1 MTTREQALTRL
12 IEVVADGKRHPYY
25 DRTRQLAGLYR
36 KLVTGDGL
44 DELLRQFTMRES
56 AQAFKQRVDITQHV
70 VTSVVANIMDVFYKI
85 PRSNYNR
92 VCEYDKE
99 HKAKQEPLNEIMKAF
114 WGTKTLDEWF
124 KTRWFEMIQT
134 DPNAFVVTEFAP
146 FDPARGE
153 RAMSYPFE
161 VDSESAVDYQYDNN
175 VLQHLIVRST
185 FPMPKGKKS
194 DGVGEKYTLYLAN
207 ETMTLTE
214 VETSPLLPSP
224 PQERQFYE
232 VDGGALIRFQKR
244 VFFLLINQPH
254 NAGTV
259 PAFQVGYARDQW
271 TGGATFV
278 APFEKCVPMLLKT
291 IKSNSELDLTMALSA
306 FPFRAEYAPACT
318 AEGCIDGHLSN
329 GDTCHSCKGT
339 GHQSVTSAQEK
350 LVLTLPKRGDE
361 LLDLEKLVVFKSPSV
376 DIMKFQQDYIDALTR
391 RAKSIVFNSDIFSRS
406 EIADTA
412 TGKNIDLTNVYDTL
426 FPCAQGYAEKW
437 RFQVYAVARF
447 ADLQKGLTAMLVF
460 SKDFKLK
467 DLAALLSELESA
479 NRSDAG
485 PVVIRNIQ
493 ADIAR
498 IVYADN
504 PKEYHAWEVREM
516 FNPFSGQTSDKITIA
531 LSSASV
537 PNRLKVQYLLLGTIF
552 DDLEFEA
559 AQDGQSFYLL
569 PSDVQRTKVVEK
581 VQSYIA
587 EAQGATRPVLAVN
600 PN

>member
-1 MTTREQALTRL
+1 MTTREQALQRL
-12 IEVVADGKRHPYY
+12 IEVVGDGARHPFYN
-25 DRTRQLAGLYR
+25 RTTQLAALYR

-44 DELLRQFTMRES
+44 DDLLRQFTMRES
-56 AQAFKQRVDITQHV
+56 TEAFRQRVAITQHI

-85 PRSNYNR
+85 PRSNYQR
-92 VCEYDKE
+92 ILSYGAGEDQKE
-99 HKAKQEPLNEIMKAF
+99 AVLEELIGKF

-134 DPNAFVVTEFAP
+134 DPNAFVVTEFGA

-153 RAMSYPFE
+153 RATSYPFE
-161 VDSESAVDYQYDNN
+161 VDSESAVDYRLDNN
-175 VLQHLIVRST
+175 VLQHIVVRDAFKVRKANKSEAT
-185 FPMPKGKKS
+185 F
-194 DGVGEKYTLYLAN
+194 EKYTIYLSN
-207 ETMTLTE
+207 ETLVLKE
-214 VETSPLLPSP
+214 VEPSP
-224 PQERQFYE
+224 SLPNPPEERKYYE
-232 VDGGALIRFQKR
+232 VEGGALIRFQKR
-244 VFFLLINQPH
+244 LFFLAFNTPH
-254 NAGTV
+254 NAGYV

-271 TGGATFV
+271 TGGNTFV
-278 APFEKCVPMLLKT
+278 APFDKCVPILLKG

-318 AEGCIDGHLSN
+318 ADGCIDGHLGN
-329 GDTCHSCKGT
+329 GDLCPSCKGT

-350 LVLTLPKRGDE
+350 LVLTLPRRGEE
-361 LLDLEKLVVFKSPSV
+361 LIDLEKLVVFKAPPV
-376 DIMKFQQDYIDALTR
+376 DILKFQQEYIDELTR
-391 RAKSIVFNSDIFSRS
+391 KAKSVVFNADIFSRQQIS
-406 EIADTA
+406 DTA

-447 ADLQKGLTAMLVF
+447 ASIEAGLVAMLVF

-467 DLAALLSELESA
+467 DLTALLAELESA

-504 PKEYHAWEVREM
+504 PKEFKAWEVRER
-516 FNPFSGQTSDKITIA
+516 FNPFSGMSADKISLA

-537 PNRLKVQYLLLGTIF
+537 PARYKVLYMMLGVIF
-552 DDLEFEA
+552 DELEAE
-559 AQDGQSFYLL
+559 QEGFYMK
-569 PSDVQRTKVVEK
+569 PVADQRRIVNEK
-581 VQSYIA
+581 VQTYLT
-587 EAQGATRPVLAVN
+587 EAQGATRPVLGVN
-600 PN
+600 